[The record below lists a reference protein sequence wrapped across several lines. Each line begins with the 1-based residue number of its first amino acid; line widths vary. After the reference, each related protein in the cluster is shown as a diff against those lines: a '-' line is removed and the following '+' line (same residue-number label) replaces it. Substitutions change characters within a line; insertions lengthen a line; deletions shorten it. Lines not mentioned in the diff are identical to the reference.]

1 MLTGLSSKIAEKG
14 DSAVKPASHLLD
26 IVQQA
31 LHSQNGTLI
40 VLPGQGEIKVLPQQR
55 QYHANIS
62 DIAEFC
68 HAPAANFEIR
78 SLSNSELMS
87 MNAPGK
93 DIRELL
99 WQLAFH
105 IYEDALIPSC
115 SENDVIQ
122 FNRWP
127 NLTRLPVTPNTA
139 RICALLT
146 RNPTSI
152 TLIRRVL
159 GIDRHEV
166 NRIVSD
172 AYSAGIVNTV
182 SRGPSS
188 MSTEPA
194 TEEIKPVQPQ
204 KSGLWNS
211 LFSKIS
217 SL

>member
-1 MLTGLSSKIAEKG
+1 M
-14 DSAVKPASHLLD
+14 PALHLLD

-40 VLPGQGEIKVLPQQR
+40 ALPAKGEIKVLPQQR

-62 DIAEFC
+62 DIAEFSV
-68 HAPAANFEIR
+68 ASVSSFVVRP
-78 SLSNSELMS
+78 LSHDELMS
-87 MNAPGK
+87 ISSPGK
-93 DIRELL
+93 DIGELL
-99 WQLAFH
+99 WQLAF
-105 IYEDALIPSC
+105 YVYADTLIPSC
-115 SENDVIQ
+115 SENDVIE
-122 FNRWP
+122 FSRWP
-127 NLTRLPVTPNTA
+127 NLTRLPITPNTA

-146 RNPTSI
+146 RHPTSI
-152 TLIRRVL
+152 TLVRRVL

-166 NRIVSD
+166 NRIISA